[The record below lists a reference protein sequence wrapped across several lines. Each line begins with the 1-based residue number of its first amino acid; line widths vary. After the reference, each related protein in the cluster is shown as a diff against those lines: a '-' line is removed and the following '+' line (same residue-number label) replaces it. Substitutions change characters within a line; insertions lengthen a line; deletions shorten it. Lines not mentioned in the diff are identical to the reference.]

1 MMLLNWRIIS
11 YVCVAFTLY
20 QWYIY
25 HFLLYDM
32 DLYDVSYPWRVLAS
46 RVILASTRVIGKRVT
61 PGPLICMHVMCSYYS
76 EWNSFPECWIRYVL
90 AACCWIRYDATTRTA
105 RIALYIRVRTSL
117 AGCLSINNFMRSRYH
132 SVAMI
137 YQVRDTPRPCAY
149 EYHSTGHTDRRIRIR
164 YLVRSTSYS
173 PDNISYHI
181 ISYAYDIYI
190 HHGIFIS
197 DFISWMF

>member
-90 AACCWIRYDATTRTA
+90 AACCWIRYDATTGTA
-105 RIALYIRVRTSL
+105 VLHYIYEYVLLLLGVCPSTIS
-117 AGCLSINNFMRSRYH
+117 CVQD